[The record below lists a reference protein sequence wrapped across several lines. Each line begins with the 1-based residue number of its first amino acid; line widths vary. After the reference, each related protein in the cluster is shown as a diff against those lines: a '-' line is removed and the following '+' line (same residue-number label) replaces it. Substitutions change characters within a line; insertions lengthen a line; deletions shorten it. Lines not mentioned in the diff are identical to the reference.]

1 MIPPIYSNDKII
13 NDEKVKK
20 NIIILLSDE
29 TIKELNNKL
38 TFTDHGI
45 YIFSQYKEKRYIING
60 YAETILI

>member
-45 YIFSQYKEKRYIING
+45 YIFYQYMLKLFFGI
-60 YAETILI
+60 

>member
-38 TFTDHGI
+38 T
-45 YIFSQYKEKRYIING
+45 
-60 YAETILI
+60 